1 MQTAEQQKINIDNNI
16 CIYMTFIGNSQWA
29 DNG

>member
-1 MQTAEQQKINIDNNI
+1 MQTAEQQKINIDNKI